1 MSLAH
6 VRWAK
11 GGEARIVSITPDA
24 IVLRSS
30 VPCPPGSRVE
40 GTLGDAP
47 PATLRLKVHA
57 SKRQPEGDFLL
68 QGRPLDLT
76 RETRER
82 LDALVG
88 KGG

>member
-6 VRWAK
+6 VRWAR
-11 GGEARIVSITPDA
+11 GGEARILSISRDA

-40 GTLGDAP
+40 GTIGGAE
-47 PATLRLKVHA
+47 PASLRLKVHA

-68 QGRPLDLT
+68 EGRPLDLT
-76 RETRER
+76 REALER
-82 LDALVG
+82 IDALVG
-88 KGG
+88 KGR